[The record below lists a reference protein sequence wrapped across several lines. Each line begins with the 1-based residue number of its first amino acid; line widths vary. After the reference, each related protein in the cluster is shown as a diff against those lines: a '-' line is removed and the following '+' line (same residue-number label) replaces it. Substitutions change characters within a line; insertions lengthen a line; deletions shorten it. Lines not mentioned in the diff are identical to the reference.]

1 MGSALAGPIH
11 AAASRPLQPQENTE
25 ALLRG
30 PLLHRRRLWSP
41 SITSGGGI
49 RTRDLRVMRSREGC
63 RPDLDRPYASAGIAS
78 TARGRLARGMSTSA
92 NSPDAAVS
100 AATTAIAPL

>member
-30 PLLHRRRLWSP
+30 PLLHRRRLSSP
-41 SITSGGGI
+41 SISSGGGI
-49 RTRDLRVMRSREGC
+49 RTRDLRVMRSREGVPPKSGGAFQSGFSGLKLPQF
-63 RPDLDRPYASAGIAS
+63 RSEWNHEWNQRA
-78 TARGRLARGMSTSA
+78 TAHAPMVGRSRSL
-92 NSPDAAVS
+92 
-100 AATTAIAPL
+100 